1 MRTHGVLMA
10 AWSRTGKVLCHSSCE
25 AELVALHEGIVES
38 KRLKSLMMEI
48 GIQNVQITL
57 VTDSSASIRVAMR
70 RGLGRLKHIEL
81 KYISLQQD
89 LRDGIIQLKFVPG
102 ANNQADALTKA
113 LPTATFMLHRQALGV
128 KPVEDDDDEHEQEKT
143 TSSVVLRRTKS
154 TQLLAMVAL
163 SRLSLAATATTTAPL
178 EENESAN
185 MSMMMFMLIVIFAI
199 IGVVATLLLCCW
211 LLVRRFRAK
220 TLPRRL
226 TPYYPN
232 QLLYVTL
239 TEHGKKYHSR
249 QDCSGLARAAHV
261 KTCKPCNVCFG

>member
-1 MRTHGVLMA
+1 
-10 AWSRTGKVLCHSSCE
+10 
-25 AELVALHEGIVES
+25 
-38 KRLKSLMMEI
+38 
-48 GIQNVQITL
+48 
-57 VTDSSASIRVAMR
+57 
-70 RGLGRLKHIEL
+70 
-81 KYISLQQD
+81 
-89 LRDGIIQLKFVPG
+89 
-102 ANNQADALTKA
+102 
-113 LPTATFMLHRQALGV
+113 
-128 KPVEDDDDEHEQEKT
+128 
-143 TSSVVLRRTKS
+143 
-154 TQLLAMVAL
+154 L
-163 SRLSLAATATTTAPL
+163 SRSLAATATTTAPL

-211 LLVRRFRAK
+211 LLVRRYRP
-220 TLPRRL
+220 TVPRRL

>member
-10 AWSRTGKVLCHSSCE
+10 AWSRTQKVLCHSSCE
-25 AELVALHEGIVES
+25 AELVALHEGIIES
-38 KRLKSLMMEI
+38 KRLKNLMMEI
-48 GIQNVQITL
+48 GIQNIRITL

-89 LRDGIIQLKFVPG
+89 LRDGIIQLKFIPG

-113 LPTATFMLHRQALGV
+113 LPAATFMLHRQALGV
-128 KPVEDDDDEHEQEKT
+128 RPVEDDDDEQEET
-143 TSSVVLRRTKS
+143 ISNAVLRPTRS
-154 TQLLAMVAL
+154 TPLLAMVAL
-163 SRLSLAATATTTAPL
+163 SRLSLVATASTTAPL
-178 EENESAN
+178 EESEPTN
-185 MSMMMFMLIVIFAI
+185 MSMMMFVLIVIFAI

-211 LLVRRFRAK
+211 LLVRRYRP
-220 TLPRRL
+220 TVPRRL

-249 QDCSGLARAAHV
+249 PDCSGLARASRV
-261 KTCKPCNVCFG
+261 KTCKACSVCFG

>member
-102 ANNQADALTKA
+102 ANNQKPPPSQLG
-113 LPTATFMLHRQALGV
+113 LPTLQLGLLFRKYGASRCAGV
-128 KPVEDDDDEHEQEKT
+128 LFVSPV
-143 TSSVVLRRTKS
+143 
-154 TQLLAMVAL
+154 
-163 SRLSLAATATTTAPL
+163 SRCPGVTA
-178 EENESAN
+178 
-185 MSMMMFMLIVIFAI
+185 I
-199 IGVVATLLLCCW
+199 
-211 LLVRRFRAK
+211 
-220 TLPRRL
+220 
-226 TPYYPN
+226 
-232 QLLYVTL
+232 
-239 TEHGKKYHSR
+239 
-249 QDCSGLARAAHV
+249 
-261 KTCKPCNVCFG
+261 